1 MGRNSVFNKRTTHT
15 TPVNQ
20 PVIKTSNTVISGPR
34 ISNTTQPNVIR
45 PASVIQES
53 TTVSSGSSTLGN
65 LGLNIGGSGYSSNE
79 MVKHNEG
86 TGSEEKTVDPHT
98 FNFDSI
104 GKGNNVFSDSG
115 RIEEYNQDN
124 RDDRKE
130 RDDLYAAAELLRIE
144 QEKIYGGGIRDSS
157 QWDGRTFESLTTQ
170 TPSSGVAPDKVEP
183 YKLKENV
190 PAKGDFN
197 QFGVSYQDP
206 SQQAFN
212 QFKSNYLTGNPDATG
227 VPVGQKGDIMS
238 WDTLASTAYS
248 GVTNKQNQNTM
259 SFGGVPGGSM
269 NADSHG
275 AVQTQYN
282 KQNLSNQLN
291 SDLKFWKNN
300 FVNQYGKEDAP
311 TREEAQAWVDK
322 KKDAVK
328 NRENT
333 GGYNAG
339 GFEHEYLSELD
350 SRMDNLYSLG
360 GSPTTT
366 SNNGKNNKTGK
377 ITNVATTWDKLMDPN
392 FSV

>member
-1 MGRNSVFNKRTTHT
+1 MGKGKSVFNTRTSHT

-20 PVIKTSNTVISGPR
+20 PVITPTTHVVSGPRTSNTTIHK
-34 ISNTTQPNVIR
+34 VIR
-45 PASVIQES
+45 PTSTIQES
-53 TTVSSGSSTLGN
+53 TTVSSGSNNFGEIPLAYGET
-65 LGLNIGGSGYSSNE
+65 E
-79 MVKHNEG
+79 V
-86 TGSEEKTVDPHT
+86 EKTVDPYS
-98 FNFDSI
+98 FNFDLI
-104 GKGNNVFSDSG
+104 NKKNNVFSDHG
-115 RIEEYNQDN
+115 RIEEYTQDD
-124 RDDRKE
+124 RDDRKK
-130 RDDLYAAAELLRIE
+130 RDDLFAAAELVRQE
-144 QEKIYGGGIRDSS
+144 QINVYGDGIRDSS
-157 QWDGRTFESLTTQ
+157 QFDGYKFEALTDQ

-183 YKLKENV
+183 YKLKDNV
-190 PAKGDFN
+190 PATGNFN

-212 QFKSNYLTGNPDATG
+212 QFKSNYLTGNPDAKG

-238 WDTLASTAYS
+238 WDTLASTAYR
-248 GVTNKQNQNTM
+248 GVTNNPNKNTM

-269 NADSHG
+269 NAQSHG
-275 AVQTQYN
+275 SVQTQYN
-282 KQNLSNQLN
+282 KQNLSKQLN
-291 SDLKFWKNN
+291 SDLKFWQNN

-311 TREEAQAWVDK
+311 SKEEAQEWIDK

-350 SRMDNLYSLG
+350 SRMNNLYSLG

-366 SNNGKNNKTGK
+366 SDNSKNNKTGK
-377 ITNVATTWDKLMDPN
+377 ITNTATTWEKLMDPN